1 MHRELLQKRIAEL
14 KSKTNKGGLIEC
26 TVRGLLYAGAPRAA
40 VDERGIEALRR
51 VRMSEAGSQLTLA
64 QFKAM
69 AREQFFLLLIDQEA
83 TLTAIPK
90 LLPADVSE
98 RKKGLAAIRSVLGAS
113 GEITGETAE
122 RLKRVVSLFEVN
134 EAKPSEAGAESVPFA
149 PSANSAKAS

>member
-1 MHRELLQKRIAEL
+1 M
-14 KSKTNKGGLIEC
+14 SNPGGPPARPA
-26 TVRGLLYAGAPRAA
+26 RGPPPAGAPRAA
-40 VDERGIEALRR
+40 AAERGIEALRR

-149 PSANSAKAS
+149 SGANRAKASCTL